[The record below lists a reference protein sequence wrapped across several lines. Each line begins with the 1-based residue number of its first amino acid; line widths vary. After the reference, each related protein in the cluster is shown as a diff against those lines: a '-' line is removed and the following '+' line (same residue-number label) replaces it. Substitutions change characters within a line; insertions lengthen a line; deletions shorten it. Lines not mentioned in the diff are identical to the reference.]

1 MVADWRLTL
10 SPQVMYDNISHVW
23 IKILLNIKF
32 MDCCMIQT
40 KSWAKTVFKTTA
52 CSPTNFEVEFSAPG
66 RPWKAGRSVRLKYP
80 YCAKNMLPFSKCFE
94 KIVFPKKVPLGYDL
108 FCNFFKDGIS
118 FSPKYD
124 IFTVDRKWKMIF
136 LKK

>member
-1 MVADWRLTL
+1 MVIKMVADWRLTL

-94 KIVFPKKVPLGYDL
+94 KIVFPKKFYWD
-108 FCNFFKDGIS
+108 
-118 FSPKYD
+118 
-124 IFTVDRKWKMIF
+124 MIF
-136 LKK
+136 FVISSKMEFLFPQSMTFLL

>member
-1 MVADWRLTL
+1 MVIKMVADWRLTL

-23 IKILLNIKF
+23 IRILLNIKF
-32 MDCCMIQT
+32 MDCCIIQT

-66 RPWKAGRSVRLKYP
+66 RPWKAGRSLRLKYP

-94 KIVFPKKVPLGYDL
+94 KIVFPKKFHWD
-108 FCNFFKDGIS
+108 
-118 FSPKYD
+118 
-124 IFTVDRKWKMIF
+124 MIF
-136 LKK
+136 FVISSKMEFLFPPNMTFLL